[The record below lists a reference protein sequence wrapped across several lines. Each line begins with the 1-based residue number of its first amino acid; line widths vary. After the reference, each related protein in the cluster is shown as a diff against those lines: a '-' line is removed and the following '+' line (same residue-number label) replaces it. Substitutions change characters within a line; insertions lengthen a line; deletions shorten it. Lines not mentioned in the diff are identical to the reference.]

1 VPEVTRYRMYLET
14 MKRIM
19 SGTDKIIIDGKLGQS
34 VVPPVSSAATDENSV
49 AADCGQGGL

>member
-1 VPEVTRYRMYLET
+1 VTRYRMYLET

-34 VVPPVSSAATDENSV
+34 VVPQVASAATDENSV
-49 AADCGQGGL
+49 AADCGQGRL